1 MRNEI
6 ETEQIY
12 LRGDIVWVDNDI
24 NISSSIQGGKR
35 PYLIISNNLNNKY
48 SDILTAVPLTSRYK
62 KYLPTHHKILIN
74 DIENTVLAEQITC
87 ISKENIID
95 YYDTINDEDLKKVE
109 DKIKIQLNLREV

>member
-1 MRNEI
+1 MKC

-12 LRGDIVWVDNDI
+12 LRGDIVWVDHDI

-35 PYLIISNNLNNKY
+35 PYLIVSNNLNNKY

-74 DIENTVLAEQITC
+74 GVENTVLAEQITC
-87 ISKENIID
+87 ISKEKII
-95 YYDTINDEDLKKVE
+95 YNYNTINDETIISSNKL
-109 DKIKIQLNLREV
+109 QNLL